1 MKILVF
7 DTETNGLPEKN
18 ASIYDEIK
26 WPHIIQLSYIFY
38 DLSNNSTIIKDDY
51 IKLSNIIPIDLSS
64 LEIHGLN
71 HDFLNNNG
79 IHIVPA
85 LRTFNYYLDKCD
97 IVVGHNISFDKRLVF
112 VECLRNKID
121 QNFTKFINNKK
132 ISKQEFCTMKNT
144 KEFCNIIKLNKSN
157 KTYIKQPKLI
167 ELYSTLFPLEPPPKQ
182 LHNSLVDILCTLRC
196 YIKYAHNIDIIE
208 VNQKIAD
215 LFLQFK

>member
-18 ASIYDEIK
+18 ASIYDYNK

-38 DLSNNSTIIKDDY
+38 DLSNNSAIIKDNY
-51 IKLSNIIPIDLSS
+51 IKLNSIVPIDPSS

-71 HDFLNNNG
+71 HEFLNKNG
-79 IHIVPA
+79 IHIIPA
-85 LRTFNYYLDKCD
+85 LKEFNEYLDKCD
-97 IVVGHNISFDKRLVF
+97 IVVGHNISFDKRLIF
-112 VECLRNKID
+112 VECLRHKID
-121 QNFTKFINNKK
+121 QKFTKFINNQK
-132 ISKQEFCTMKNT
+132 ICKPEYCTMKNT
-144 KEFCNIIKLNKSN
+144 TQFCEIIALNKSN

-167 ELYSTLFPLEPPPKQ
+167 ELYSKLFLNEPLPKE

-196 YIKYAHNIDIIE
+196 YLKYVYNIDIIQ
-208 VNQKIAD
+208 VNDKIYE